1 MNSPA
6 VAFSSWHQVPA
17 GHQRVHVG
25 QERHREVAGGVTIK
39 AASTQTL
46 WFRPRLRPA
55 SPQAAHRATQMTED
69 LSIPSPL
76 RLLTSRPQATAAV
89 PSATQGLPNPILS
102 PEKSLSTSSHFYSLK
117 SHLRPPGSS
126 PDADFPTCPSLIPL
140 AESLPFYL
148 RAWRTDHP
156 KGLSH
161 TSPLCLIP
169 DRTTSPF
176 TDTSRE
182 GQLMPF

>member
-76 RLLTSRPQATAAV
+76 RLPTSRPQATAAV

-102 PEKSLSTSSHFYSLK
+102 PEKSTTT
-117 SHLRPPGSS
+117 PAP
-126 PDADFPTCPSLIPL
+126 
-140 AESLPFYL
+140 E
-148 RAWRTDHP
+148 
-156 KGLSH
+156 
-161 TSPLCLIP
+161 TSPSSSWPPSSNPLSSKIYHPLQELATSAAATFCLP
-169 DRTTSPF
+169 WEYPRS
-176 TDTSRE
+176 
-182 GQLMPF
+182 